1 MVSTKPILL
10 SLLFYIYY
18 YPILITECSYSSENS
33 VHFGVSQGSVLGPI
47 LFSLFIND
55 LPLHVKNTS
64 VDRDILADDT
74 TPHTSG
80 KYI

>member
-1 MVSTKPILL
+1 MVISNGEYQTYITVSSL
-10 SLLFYIYY
+10 SIYY

-55 LPLHVKNTS
+55 LSLQVK
-64 VDRDILADDT
+64 
-74 TPHTSG
+74 
-80 KYI
+80 KYIC